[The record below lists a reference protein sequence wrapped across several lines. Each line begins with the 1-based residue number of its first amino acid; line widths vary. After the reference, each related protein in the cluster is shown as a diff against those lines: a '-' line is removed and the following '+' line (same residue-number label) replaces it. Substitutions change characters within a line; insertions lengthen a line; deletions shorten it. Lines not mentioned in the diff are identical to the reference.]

1 MQSISNKGLLEEL
14 APWLEEFGKLGK
26 RGNRTLDLIKIYEKG
41 DDHEFWK
48 AYVANL
54 MSDDERK
61 AYDAHRSGTMK
72 LQPFYED
79 AMYGMMAEF
88 YKKVSGVYPKQ
99 YSASDSIDTIPAYQF
114 AFDGTP
120 ETVYHLEDALE
131 FDRKEGASVVTI
143 LTGEP
148 TGEVSVVQF
157 DKNGKELSRH
167 KLETPYTTLP
177 LSVPAVRLRIEGRTD
192 IYEII

>member
-1 MQSISNKGLLEEL
+1 
-14 APWLEEFGKLGK
+14 
-26 RGNRTLDLIKIYEKG
+26 
-41 DDHEFWK
+41 
-48 AYVANL
+48 

-120 ETVYHLEDALE
+120 ETVYHWRMLL
-131 FDRKEGASVVTI
+131 S
-143 LTGEP
+143 LT
-148 TGEVSVVQF
+148 
-157 DKNGKELSRH
+157 
-167 KLETPYTTLP
+167 
-177 LSVPAVRLRIEGRTD
+177 VRRVLR
-192 IYEII
+192 